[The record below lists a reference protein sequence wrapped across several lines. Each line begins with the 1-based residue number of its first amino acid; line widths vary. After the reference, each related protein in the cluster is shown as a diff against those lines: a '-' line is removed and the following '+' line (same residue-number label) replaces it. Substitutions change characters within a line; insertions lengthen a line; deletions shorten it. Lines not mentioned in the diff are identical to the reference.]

1 MRTVRMHAARFV
13 ARASPSVWP
22 MGALVA
28 LIFGGLPSYCFGIFA
43 FSWQAGEHLP
53 LVADGLRHA
62 ASAAMCAGFPNHVAI

>member
-1 MRTVRMHAARFV
+1 MLQGSLPEPPPPFGRWG
-13 ARASPSVWP
+13 P
-22 MGALVA
+22 LVA